1 MRLIAV
7 LCWIILSN
15 IAFATTTLKIST
27 LYPSGTDA
35 VSSLRAVA
43 ELIERQTQG
52 AVELKVYPGGVMGD
66 DKTVLRKMKI
76 GQLHGALVSGTGLDL
91 INADLKDLSQPFQFD
106 SLDQV
111 YQARK
116 TLDGEFKERLSEDKW
131 AGFGPLDGGFS
142 YLMSKQPVQD
152 MDAVR
157 DAKLWLPNT
166 SDIQALSKQMNVNY
180 LVMNIGDVLTG
191 LDTGAIDTLIS
202 PPSAAIALNWHSRF
216 NYYTETPV
224 IYTWGMLVFPERAL
238 SKLSTEHRVIVDNA
252 LDDWATQLDERMR
265 VGNVKAK
272 QAITQLLDAQ
282 PFSREDITSL
292 RLSQM

>member
-7 LCWIILSN
+7 LCWVTLSN

-35 VSSLRAVA
+35 VTSLRAVA
-43 ELIERQTQG
+43 ELIETQTQG
-52 AVELKVYPGGVMGD
+52 AVTLKVYPGGVMGD

-76 GQLHGALVSGTGLDL
+76 GQLQGALVSGTGLDL
-91 INADLKDLSQPFQFD
+91 INSDLKDLSQPFQFD

-116 TLDGEFKERLSEDKW
+116 TIDGDFIKRLQADNW
-131 AGFGPLDGGFS
+131 VGFGPLDGGFS
-142 YLMSKQPVQD
+142 YLMSKQPLQD

-157 DAKLWLPNT
+157 GAKLWLPNT

-216 NYYTETPV
+216 NYFTETPV
-224 IYTWGMLVFPERAL
+224 IYTWGMLVFPQRAL
-238 SKLSTEHRVIVDNA
+238 NKLTDEQRVIVDNA
-252 LDDWATQLDERMR
+252 LNDWSVQLDERMR
-265 VGNVKAK
+265 AGNIKAK

-282 PFSREDITSL
+282 PFSREDIADL

>member
-7 LCWIILSN
+7 LCWVTLSN

-35 VSSLRAVA
+35 VTSLRAVA
-43 ELIERQTQG
+43 ELIETQTQG
-52 AVELKVYPGGVMGD
+52 AVTLKVYPGGVMGD

-76 GQLHGALVSGTGLDL
+76 GQLQGALVSGTGLDL
-91 INADLKDLSQPFQFD
+91 INSDLKDLSQPFQFD

-116 TLDGEFKERLSEDKW
+116 TIDGDFIKRLQADNW
-131 AGFGPLDGGFS
+131 VGFGPLDGGFS
-142 YLMSKQPVQD
+142 YLMSKQPLQD

-157 DAKLWLPNT
+157 GAKLWLPNT

-216 NYYTETPV
+216 NYFTETPV
-224 IYTWGMLVFPERAL
+224 IYTWGMLVFPQRAL
-238 SKLSTEHRVIVDNA
+238 NKLTDEQRVIVDNA
-252 LDDWATQLDERMR
+252 LNDWSVQLDERMR
-265 VGNVKAK
+265 AGNLKAK

-282 PFSREDITSL
+282 PFSREDIADL